1 VKALDRIYS
10 EAKKSGS
17 RHAEGRPCHGAA
29 FCMPSEKKIRRI
41 AGEVT
46 VENVCDAIDRIAKIR
61 QLPRQKAKNGLS
73 I

>member
-1 VKALDRIYS
+1 L
-10 EAKKSGS
+10 
-17 RHAEGRPCHGAA
+17 HAVR
-29 FCMPSEKKIRRI
+29 KKIRRI